1 MIFRRTLRS
10 LVLFSLTVLVML
22 SARAAFADGS
32 TIDVTPHGII
42 ALSTDHGAGPLVLS
56 PEEANFRGEFTVT
69 NNGDDPLFVSRVAP
83 RGDDDDVRSPSK
95 LSAKFV
101 EGNGISA
108 TIAPHTSKRVSVSWS
123 DHDPRVKQLFGEIV
137 VTSTDDAAG
146 EVAMGVRVQTT
157 TALPV
162 VTDHPLSWIIA
173 LPFLG
178 ALLIMAMSIFKFG
191 NDELVERI
199 ALGSTGAAA
208 AIALWVFHT
217 FDGNL
222 IRADGNDG
230 FQMIERFVWIRSMHT
245 EYFVAVDGLS
255 VTMVSITAVVAFL
268 ALLATSGE
276 RSRAFYVSFLLL
288 ASSIVGLFV
297 ALDLLL
303 FYAFWCAMFLSAY
316 RLVNLAS
323 GEGASL
329 AASKLGFV
337 GLVASAI
344 LLIAIS
350 GLYQHSGRTFLVDG
364 SPAQHVFGVPE
375 LMHVTYN
382 NPGATMFGVALVKGL
397 WVALF
402 VPFMLLAAV
411 APLHTWLVNAV
422 DEGSASVSALLA
434 ACAVEVGIYGML
446 RFNYG
451 ILPEATRWAAGAIV
465 GLGAASIVYGGLCAF
480 AQTDLKK
487 FVAYASVSH
496 AGVALLGVGSLTPE
510 GVAGAC
516 IEMSAHAIAVAALVL
531 AVGAIEDRA
540 RIRNID
546 GLEGVAR
553 EMPLLGSAFVLS
565 LAASFGVPGLVG
577 FWGEC
582 LAAIGTYAGYR
593 IPVIIAVAGLAIVAA
608 SHIRVLDKIA
618 FGKIAESWQKSPY
631 LEPFGGTFPDLGAR
645 ELGAIGPLVILL
657 VLLGLWPAPLLT
669 TISGSARDT
678 SALVNPPGPDQ
689 IALR

>member
-1 MIFRRTLRS
+1 MIHRMLRP
-10 LVLFSLTVLVML
+10 VILFSLMLLVML
-22 SARAAFADGS
+22 GARAAFADGS
-32 TIDVTPHGII
+32 SDVTPHGII

-56 PEEANFRGEFTVT
+56 PEEANFRGEFIVT
-69 NNGDDPLFVSRVAP
+69 NNGSDPLFVSRVSP
-83 RGDDDDVRSPSK
+83 RGDDDDVRSPTK
-95 LSAKFV
+95 LSAKFI
-101 EGNGISA
+101 EGNAASI
-108 TIAPHTSKRVSVSWS
+108 TIAPHASKRVSVLWS

-157 TALPV
+157 TPLPI

-173 LPFLG
+173 LPFIG
-178 ALLIMAMSIFKFG
+178 ALLIMAMSLFKFG
-191 NDELVERI
+191 NDELVERV
-199 ALGSTGAAA
+199 ALGTTGAGA

-222 IRADGNDG
+222 TRIDGNDG
-230 FQMIERFVWIRSMHT
+230 FQMIERMVWIRSMHA

-255 VTMVSITAVVAFL
+255 VTMVLITAVVAFL

-297 ALDLLL
+297 ALDLVL

-323 GEGASL
+323 GEGAQL
-329 AASKLGFV
+329 AASKLGLI
-337 GLVASAI
+337 GLVASAV

-350 GLYQHSGRTFLVDG
+350 GLYQHSDRTFLVDG
-364 SPAQHVFGVPE
+364 TTAQHAFAVPE

-382 NPGATMFGVALVKGL
+382 NPGATLFGVALVKGL

-411 APLHTWLVNAV
+411 APLHTWLVNAI
-422 DEGSASVSALLA
+422 DEANASVSALLT
-434 ACAVEVGIYGML
+434 ACAVEVGVYGML

-487 FVAYASVSH
+487 FIAYASVSH
-496 AGVALLGVGSLTPE
+496 AGIALLGVGSLTPE

-516 IEMSAHAIAVAALVL
+516 VEMSAHAIAIASLIL

-540 RIRNID
+540 RIRSID
-546 GLEGVAR
+546 GLVGVAR

-593 IPVIIAVAGLAIVAA
+593 IPVIVAVAGLALVAA
-608 SHIRVLDKIA
+608 SHVRVLDKIA
-618 FGKIAESWQKSPY
+618 FGKIDESWQKSPY

-645 ELGAIGPLVILL
+645 ELGAIGPLVILV

-669 TISGSARDT
+669 TISGSVRDT